1 MMRCFPQGFSQN
13 IANTPNYKNS
23 KIKPSISPII
33 GLNKKVHNIRIAKL
47 MYVLAS
53 REANSDPLG

>member
-1 MMRCFPQGFSQN
+1 MFKGFSQS
-13 IANTPNYKNS
+13 IANTSNYKNS

-47 MYVLAS
+47 IYVLPS
-53 REANSDPLG
+53 QEANSDLCS